1 MWALLFPVYE
11 SPIRDIMLVSSPAA
25 PIPCIILRVSSI
37 LYVGENAAIPP
48 YNPYEIKEY
57 TSIGFLPYLSAN
69 PPMNSAKIISGR
81 INNDAINPTLCS
93 DI

>member
-1 MWALLFPVYE
+1 
-11 SPIRDIMLVSSPAA
+11 MLVSSPAA
-25 PIPCIILRVSSI
+25 PIPCIILRVSNI

-48 YNPYEIKEY
+48 ANPYKIKEN

-69 PPMNSAKIISGR
+69 PPMNSAKNIPGN
-81 INNDAINPTLCS
+81 INNEAINPTLCS